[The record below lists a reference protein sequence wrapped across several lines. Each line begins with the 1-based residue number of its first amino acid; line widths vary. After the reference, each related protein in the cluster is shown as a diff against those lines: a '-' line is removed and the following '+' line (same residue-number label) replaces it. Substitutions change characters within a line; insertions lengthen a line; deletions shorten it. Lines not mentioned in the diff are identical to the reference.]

1 MTQDERRAIRI
12 LRWSGGAVL
21 LLSVVMLAIFPPA
34 PVERNVPGFVSPV
47 VGFELAS
54 EPEHVFGILGHPE
67 SPGRAQ
73 AVRRM
78 NLGNAIDFLFMI
90 AYSALYFGI
99 VALLR
104 ARGAVTGGFA
114 RFLSVL
120 PFVMWLGD
128 LLENRELLALAGM
141 TDPNAMAGGLGRLR
155 LFTIMK
161 WHALFGTSVLIAFP
175 IWQQASW
182 WRWAGVIFGV
192 AGVVG
197 FSSVAYL
204 PAIETAGYLLAL
216 AWLTTWIYALRT
228 S

>member
-21 LLSVVMLAIFPPA
+21 LLSVVMLAIFPLA

-54 EPEHVFGILGHPE
+54 EPEHVFGILGRPE
-67 SPGRAQ
+67 SPERPA

-114 RFLSVL
+114 RFLTAM

-141 TDPNAMAGGLGRLR
+141 TDPNAMAGALGRLR

-161 WHALFGTSVLIAFP
+161 WHALFGTSLLIAFP
-175 IWQQASW
+175 IWQQPSW
-182 WRWAGVIFGV
+182 WRWAGVMFGV
-192 AGVVG
+192 AGAVG

>member
-1 MTQDERRAIRI
+1 MTQDERGAIRI

-21 LLSVVMLAIFPPA
+21 LLSVVMLAIFPAA

-47 VGFELAS
+47 IGFELAS
-54 EPEHVFGILGHPE
+54 APDDVFGILGRPE
-67 SPGRAQ
+67 APQRPD

-78 NLGNAIDFLFMI
+78 KLGNQIDFVFMI

-104 ARGAVTGGFA
+104 ARGAVRGGLA
-114 RFLSVL
+114 RFLMVM

-128 LLENRELLALAGM
+128 LLENRELLAIAAT
-141 TDPNAMAGGLGRLR
+141 TDASAMAAPLGRLR
-155 LFTIMK
+155 VFTIMK
-161 WHALFGTSVLIAFP
+161 WHALFGTSLLIAFP
-175 IWQQASW
+175 IWQQSTW
-182 WRWAGVIFGV
+182 WRWSGVIFGV
-192 AGVVG
+192 AGAVG

-216 AWLTTWIYALRT
+216 AWLTTWIYALRAT
-228 S
+228 